1 MMKRYLEFIK
11 EAQDVSDN
19 IGIKSM
25 DPDNYT
31 DIKDEIK
38 SMIEK
43 TIEAGGGEYKSFI
56 NSFIQNPEDVKVD
69 GFINDSD
76 IYEFYLK
83 FRNDIDEILNNIR
96 FFDAPPTEVNAYG
109 LYEYVIEGTDKAFI
123 EVVKML

>member
-56 NSFIQNPEDVKVD
+56 NSFIQNLRM
-69 GFINDSD
+69 
-76 IYEFYLK
+76 LK
-83 FRNDIDEILNNIR
+83 
-96 FFDAPPTEVNAYG
+96 
-109 LYEYVIEGTDKAFI
+109 
-123 EVVKML
+123 

>member
-19 IGIKSM
+19 SIKSM

-43 TIEAGGGEYKSFI
+43 TS
-56 NSFIQNPEDVKVD
+56 
-69 GFINDSD
+69 
-76 IYEFYLK
+76 
-83 FRNDIDEILNNIR
+83 RWW
-96 FFDAPPTEVNAYG
+96 
-109 LYEYVIEGTDKAFI
+109 
-123 EVVKML
+123 

>member
-11 EAQDVSDN
+11 RQDVSDN

-43 TIEAGGGEYKSFI
+43 TIEAGGI
-56 NSFIQNPEDVKVD
+56 ILLIHFIQNLRM
-69 GFINDSD
+69 
-76 IYEFYLK
+76 LK
-83 FRNDIDEILNNIR
+83 
-96 FFDAPPTEVNAYG
+96 
-109 LYEYVIEGTDKAFI
+109 
-123 EVVKML
+123 

>member
-1 MMKRYLEFIK
+1 MYDEKIFRIY

-69 GFINDSD
+69 GFDSD
-76 IYEFYLK
+76 IYEFYL
-83 FRNDIDEILNNIR
+83 NSEILMK
-96 FFDAPPTEVNAYG
+96 Y
-109 LYEYVIEGTDKAFI
+109 
-123 EVVKML
+123 

>member
-1 MMKRYLEFIK
+1 MYEKIFRIYKRGTR
-11 EAQDVSDN
+11 VSDN

-56 NSFIQNPEDVKVD
+56 NSFIQNLRM
-69 GFINDSD
+69 
-76 IYEFYLK
+76 LK
-83 FRNDIDEILNNIR
+83 
-96 FFDAPPTEVNAYG
+96 
-109 LYEYVIEGTDKAFI
+109 
-123 EVVKML
+123 

>member
-11 EAQDVSDN
+11 EQDVNDN

-43 TIEAGGGEYKSFI
+43 TIEAGGEYKSFI
-56 NSFIQNPEDVKVD
+56 NSFIQNLRM
-69 GFINDSD
+69 
-76 IYEFYLK
+76 LK
-83 FRNDIDEILNNIR
+83 
-96 FFDAPPTEVNAYG
+96 
-109 LYEYVIEGTDKAFI
+109 
-123 EVVKML
+123 

>member
-1 MMKRYLEFIK
+1 MYDEKIFRIY

-56 NSFIQNPEDVKVD
+56 NSFIQNLRM
-69 GFINDSD
+69 
-76 IYEFYLK
+76 LK
-83 FRNDIDEILNNIR
+83 
-96 FFDAPPTEVNAYG
+96 
-109 LYEYVIEGTDKAFI
+109 
-123 EVVKML
+123 

>member
-11 EAQDVSDN
+11 EAQDVNDN

-43 TIEAGGGEYKSFI
+43 TIEACGGEYKSFI
-56 NSFIQNPEDVKVD
+56 NSFIQNLRM
-69 GFINDSD
+69 
-76 IYEFYLK
+76 LK
-83 FRNDIDEILNNIR
+83 
-96 FFDAPPTEVNAYG
+96 
-109 LYEYVIEGTDKAFI
+109 
-123 EVVKML
+123 